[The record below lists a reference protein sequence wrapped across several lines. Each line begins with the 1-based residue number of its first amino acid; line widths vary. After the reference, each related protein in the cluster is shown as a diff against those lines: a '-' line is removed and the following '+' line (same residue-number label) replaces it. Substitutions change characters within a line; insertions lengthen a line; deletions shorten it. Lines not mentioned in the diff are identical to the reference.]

1 MTAITIWF
9 NDEIPENPSL
19 WIAADSRV
27 TSFSNSPL
35 INDAAKIFTLPVVC
49 KYPGEDGFYS
59 KISYYNTYGYC
70 FAGNTLLGQNTF
82 LALMPLLNNL
92 VADKPYI
99 PPMDCVAG
107 FIFNYLSRTFDEYK
121 VIACEKS
128 AVEVALFGWCH
139 ADKKPYIFHYF
150 PEKNEKGEYIMNY
163 QKYNNLSKQSFV
175 YLGDKKDDLKQKIQK
190 AFNGINIPGRPLSR
204 IPKHIIEDHIQD
216 DNYPSIGGY
225 LQLGIADKYGFQP
238 YSICKPR
245 VIGQAEAYISYLGYE
260 LHEEIQN
267 VGDAFVGLYSM
278 S

>member
-9 NDEIPENPSL
+9 NDEIPDNPSL

-27 TSFSNSPL
+27 SSFSNSVL

-59 KISYYNTYGYC
+59 KISHYHTYGYC

-82 LALMPLLNNL
+82 LALLPLLNNL
-92 VADKPYI
+92 VANKPYV
-99 PPMDCVAG
+99 PPMDCVAH

-139 ADKKPYIFHYF
+139 ADHKPYIFHYF
-150 PEKNEKGEYIMNY
+150 PRKDEKGVYIINY
-163 QKYNNLSKQSFV
+163 QKLNTYKNFFI
-175 YLGDKKDDLKQKIQK
+175 YLGDRKDDLKQKIQE
-190 AFNGINIPGRPLSR
+190 AFNGQNIAGRTLSR

-216 DNYPSIGGY
+216 DNYPSIGGD
-225 LQLGIADKYGFQP
+225 LQLGIADRYGFKP
-238 YSICKPR
+238 FSIYKPR
-245 VIGQAEAYISYLGYE
+245 AIDNPEDYISYLGYE
-260 LHEEIQN
+260 LHEDIKN